1 MSGTV
6 VLMHSLR
13 RAHHVVPKEAIM
25 KHTMLLMGFDDFIT
39 EYKKLSK
46 HKMSETMRIFQKLTC
61 DRLL

>member
-1 MSGTV
+1 MSG
-6 VLMHSLR
+6 
-13 RAHHVVPKEAIM
+13 VVPKEAIM
-25 KHTMLLMGFDDFIT
+25 KHTTLLMGFDDFIT